1 MDTGKTHIYPNSY
14 KIDGITKNLPVDQIL
29 KLYNEAAI

>member
-1 MDTGKTHIYPNSY
+1 MDTGKMHSYLNSY
-14 KIDGITKNLPVDQIL
+14 KIDGITDNPLVNQIL